1 MFRSLEPRLVPGL
14 SLLSTDRLPP
24 HRTGPQASPIKVP
37 STERRKQT
45 MVTHHWLLVGSS
57 YELRS
62 HHDIFAL
69 ASRRLSTRTACGRPQ
84 EENPMPKHDP
94 PGDDAALLELER
106 ELIELDRAIRAAE
119 ENREAIDYALFDRR
133 DELMARIFTTP
144 AAGLAGL
151 AVQARAYL
159 SEREVEFA
167 DSEGEGPLDFSHMGA
182 VLAHGILTLADP
194 VAGRAR

>member
-1 MFRSLEPRLVPGL
+1 
-14 SLLSTDRLPP
+14 
-24 HRTGPQASPIKVP
+24 
-37 STERRKQT
+37 
-45 MVTHHWLLVGSS
+45 
-57 YELRS
+57 
-62 HHDIFAL
+62 
-69 ASRRLSTRTACGRPQ
+69 
-84 EENPMPKHDP
+84 MPKQDP
-94 PGDDAALLELER
+94 LGDDPALLELER
-106 ELIELDRAIRAAE
+106 ELMELDRAIRAAE

-194 VAGRAR
+194 VAGRARSP